1 MRQDV
6 SLEVNDKTY
15 DSSGGGVSL
24 SADRKKFIANDDR
37 TDDAESTVR
46 WLMSIKARLMRST
59 GVRT

>member
-37 TDDAESTVR
+37 TDAESTVR

>member
-15 DSSGGGVSL
+15 DSSGGGVTL

-37 TDDAESTVR
+37 TDAESTVR